1 MTKVTY
7 TAGGSTYDAEYEYDG
22 NARLVNLLDWIDD
35 VDGLEYAYDAAGR
48 LTQLTDY
55 DGTTL
60 DYARGAVLRAD
71 RVALT
76 ARPSAA
82 ERQERH
88 SVLPEGD
95 MPVTLAFNTAS
106 LANTRPGGSHP

>member
-7 TAGGSTYDAEYEYDG
+7 TAGGSSYDAEYEYDG
-22 NARLVNLLDWIDD
+22 NAQLTKLLDWIDA

-55 DGTTL
+55 DGSTL
-60 DYARGAVLRAD
+60 DYARGAAPRAD

-95 MPVTLAFNTAS
+95 MPVAFAFDIAS
-106 LANTRPGGSHP
+106 LANTRRGGSRP